1 MRESKCE
8 NELTCVF
15 YTKKETIFPS
25 NCTFFFCER
34 NKNQALFLT
43 QYSLHTF
50 IIIMHH
56 AYTCTMHLIIF
67 FIWIMFILYVDTDT
81 GMISIIGG
89 F

>member
-1 MRESKCE
+1 M
-8 NELTCVF
+8 
-15 YTKKETIFPS
+15 
-25 NCTFFFCER
+25 CER

-50 IIIMHH
+50 IMHH